1 MNKQIIINMINEGVK
16 NIMVDYKELL
26 DKVIN
31 VQYNLKL
38 EDIFYYNMHNDEEEL
53 FDIFCNEEYEA
64 FHNFM
69 ENNFTELQY
78 IGRTSTFYIT
88 DYRRQLDKDDY
99 YYLNIKG
106 DKRKALYLIYLAL
119 IYEYNLNIFDLF
131 IFDNESNVIN
141 INNIEMLNFLICVNK
156 DYLREENFKELV
168 YNFIDNELMDCL
180 KVANYIIM
188 FKENQLEIWNNFKE
202 GLND

>member
-1 MNKQIIINMINEGVK
+1 MNKKTIINMINEGVK

-26 DKVIN
+26 DKVVN

-38 EDIFYYNMHNDEEEL
+38 ENIFYYNMRNDEEEL
-53 FDIFCNEEYEA
+53 FNIFCNEEYEI

-99 YYLNIKG
+99 YYLNIEG

-119 IYEYNLNIFDLF
+119 VYEYNLNIFDLF
-131 IFDNESNVIN
+131 IFDNESNVID
-141 INNIEMLNFLICVNK
+141 IDNIEMLNFLICTNK
-156 DYLREENFKELV
+156 DYLRQENFKELV
-168 YNFIDNELMDCL
+168 YNFIDSELMDCL
-180 KVANYIIM
+180 KVANYIIE
-188 FKENQLEIWNNFKE
+188 FKENQIEIWNNFKA
-202 GLND
+202 

>member
-1 MNKQIIINMINEGVK
+1 MNKQIIIDWINEGVK
-16 NIMVDYKELL
+16 NVMVDYKELL

-31 VQYNLKL
+31 IQYNLKL
-38 EDIFYYNMHNDEEEL
+38 EDIFYYNMNNDEEEL
-53 FDIFCNEEYEA
+53 FNIFCNEEYEI

-119 IYEYNLNIFDLF
+119 NYEYNLNIFDLF
-131 IFDNESNVIN
+131 IFDNDSNVID
-141 INNIEMLNFLICVNK
+141 INNIEMLNFLICTNK
-156 DYLREENFKELV
+156 DYLRQENFKELV

-180 KVANYIIM
+180 KVANYIIE
-188 FKENQLEIWNNFKE
+188 FKENQVEIWNNFKE

>member
-1 MNKQIIINMINEGVK
+1 MNKKTIINMINEGVK

-38 EDIFYYNMHNDEEEL
+38 EDIFYYNMNNDEEEL
-53 FDIFCNEEYEA
+53 FNIFCNEEYEI

-88 DYRRQLDKDDY
+88 DYRRQLDKEDY

-131 IFDNESNVIN
+131 IFDNESNVID
-141 INNIEMLNFLICVNK
+141 INNIEMLNFLISTNK

-168 YNFIDNELMDCL
+168 YNFIDNEIMDCL
-180 KVANYIIM
+180 KVANYIIE
-188 FKENQLEIWNNFKE
+188 FKENQVEIWNNFKE

>member
-1 MNKQIIINMINEGVK
+1 MNKKTIINMINEGVK

-26 DKVIN
+26 DKVVN

-38 EDIFYYNMHNDEEEL
+38 ENIFYYNMRNDEEEL
-53 FDIFCNEEYEA
+53 FNIFCNEEFEI

-99 YYLNIKG
+99 YYLNIEG

-119 IYEYNLNIFDLF
+119 VYEYNLNIFDLF
-131 IFDNESNVIN
+131 IFDNESNVID
-141 INNIEMLNFLICVNK
+141 IDNIEMLNFLICTNK
-156 DYLREENFKELV
+156 DYLRQENFKELV
-168 YNFIDNELMDCL
+168 YNFIDSELMDCL
-180 KVANYIIM
+180 KVANYIIE
-188 FKENQLEIWNNFKE
+188 FKENQIEIWNNFKA
-202 GLND
+202 